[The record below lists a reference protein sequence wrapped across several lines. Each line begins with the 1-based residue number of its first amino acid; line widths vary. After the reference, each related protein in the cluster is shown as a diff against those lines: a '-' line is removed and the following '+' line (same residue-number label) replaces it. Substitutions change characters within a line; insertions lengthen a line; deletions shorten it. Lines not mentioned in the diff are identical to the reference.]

1 MTPFILEEND
11 DKRTNKLIF
20 SEANVARWINTS
32 IAEHEMKWSQR
43 MYDTMAAGA
52 SYAILIPQSRPNLS
66 KIQETDEVYKLLLEI
81 NKFTREQKSNVFV
94 IMGSIYDN

>member
-43 MYDTMAAGA
+43 MYDAMAAGA
-52 SYAILIPQSRPNLS
+52 SYAILIP
-66 KIQETDEVYKLLLEI
+66 
-81 NKFTREQKSNVFV
+81 
-94 IMGSIYDN
+94 